1 MLVFGWVRRRQELK
15 CTEEDAAIEEENR
28 ERKKKENKKIKKWTW
43 QITA

>member
-1 MLVFGWVRRRQELK
+1 MLVFGWVRKRQELK

-28 ERKKKENKKIKKWTW
+28 ERKKKGKIKKWTW